1 MTMGIT
7 DVDRIYPSPEAW
19 AKGEAIHPA
28 LLAIKEHDVTTVG
41 DLRKAI
47 AGYPDDMPCE
57 DAMGEAVLV
66 TTGPKIVI
74 S

>member
-1 MTMGIT
+1 MMGVT
-7 DVDRIYPSPEAW
+7 DGDRDYPSTAAW
-19 AKGEAIHPA
+19 GKGETIHPA

-57 DAMGEAVLV
+57 DAMGEAILV
-66 TTGPKIVI
+66 TTGRKIVI